1 MDSLLNPKCFTLVR
15 LDGHGFSRFINS
27 CKLNKPF
34 DEDFTNA
41 MKETAM
47 ECFKKMDFFEFG
59 FVGSDE
65 ITFYL
70 PPIKSYNSIMPFAGR
85 KDKLISISSGMAST
99 VFYKKLASYIGY
111 EDLEHLVPH
120 FDCRILQVETFA
132 EVISNIKERI
142 LFTIKNSRMM
152 FAQKYIS
159 HTILNNMS
167 SRDAIDLV
175 LEKTGHEYYDDVHV
189 DNRIGSLIVKGENSV
204 EKDINIKGE
213 IKHFKFQRYIPE
225 FHNVSPK
232 DIECVLI
239 SSQVSLRKN
248 FQKKS
253 LQKKVLQKK
262 VLQKSF

>member
-99 VFYKKLASYIGY
+99 V
-111 EDLEHLVPH
+111 
-120 FDCRILQVETFA
+120 
-132 EVISNIKERI
+132 
-142 LFTIKNSRMM
+142 IKNSRMM
-152 FAQKYIS
+152 FAQKYLS
-159 HTILNNMS
+159 HTVLNNMS

-175 LEKTGHEYYDDVHV
+175 LEKTGREYYDDVHV